1 MKKKILFLCTGNSAR
16 SQMAE
21 ALARLDHSEAVEA
34 LSAGSRPAGGVHPDA
49 VAAMAELG
57 SDIRDARSKSA
68 SEFER
73 ETFDAVV
80 TVCDSAALDCPS
92 WPNAKQVEH
101 WSIEDPSFEPEPLR
115 RQQRFGETRDDL
127 RRRIRELI
135 ESLLLGDGPEARPRN
150 RGGER
155 KSGRGGDSR

>member
-34 LSAGSRPAGGVHPDA
+34 FSAGSRPAGGVHPDA
-49 VAAMAELG
+49 VAVMAELG
-57 SDIRDARSKSA
+57 SDIRDARSKPA

-92 WPNAKQVEH
+92 WPNARQIEH
-101 WSIEDPSFEPEPLR
+101 WSIEDPSFEPNPIR
-115 RQQRFGETRDDL
+115 RLERFRETRNDL
-127 RRRIRELI
+127 RVRIEALFSEL
-135 ESLLLGDGPEARPRN
+135 PPTPRPA
-150 RGGER
+150 
-155 KSGRGGDSR
+155 